1 MQAPQR
7 IDSPAPAP
15 APPSAPAPLA
25 AGVAFDKG
33 LAVRYS
39 IANLGSA
46 SVYTLFNTGLPLY
59 LESYGIAPAWIGLL
73 ANERS
78 FVGALV
84 QPVVGRLSDRTRT
97 PLGRRR
103 PFFLAG
109 VPLMAISLLTLAIHP
124 PFWIMLALMT
134 IGSFFLAVAA
144 DPYLA
149 LMADLFPPALRG
161 RVGGLLGL
169 TSALAAITITLLS
182 SFFWAQ
188 YEGLVFLFTISI
200 LVGAF
205 GITFF
210 TVREPPLP
218 AASLEAAPPPRA
230 ARPDAAAYIRGLL
243 EYPEAAK
250 YVLAVTFFWIGSG
263 GATPFV
269 TLFAKHALQAGGA
282 QIFYLPLA
290 FVLSNALFAVPAGYL
305 ADRIGKKR
313 VLTLGLL
320 IYGLG
325 ALIGSQSATV
335 TQATLALAACGLGN
349 AGTSSLNP
357 LLTDLIPRRRVAE
370 FIGLGSSVWSLVQP
384 VGSLLAGA
392 LVAALTVPIG
402 LSDAYRWA
410 FIFAG
415 TLIVLSALLLQ
426 LVRPE
431 RTPVD

>member
-1 MQAPQR
+1 MQAPER

-15 APPSAPAPLA
+15 APPNAPAIPA
-25 AGVAFDKG
+25 AGLAFDKG

-103 PFFLAG
+103 PFFLVG

-149 LMADLFPPALRG
+149 LMADLFPTALRG

-200 LVGAF
+200 LVVSF

-218 AASLEAAPPPRA
+218 AGPPVARGPRQG
-230 ARPDAAAYIRGLL
+230 PAAYIRGLL

-335 TQATLALAACGLGN
+335 PQATLALAACGLGN

-384 VGSLLAGA
+384 VGSLLAGT
-392 LVAALTVPIG
+392 LVAALTMPIG

>member
-1 MQAPQR
+1 MQAPER

-15 APPSAPAPLA
+15 APPNAPAIPA
-25 AGVAFDKG
+25 AGLAFDKG

-103 PFFLAG
+103 PFFLVG

-149 LMADLFPPALRG
+149 LMADLFPTALRG

-200 LVGAF
+200 LVVAF

-218 AASLEAAPPPRA
+218 AGPPVARGPRQG
-230 ARPDAAAYIRGLL
+230 PAAYIRGLL

-335 TQATLALAACGLGN
+335 PQATLALAACGLGN

>member
-1 MQAPQR
+1 MQAPER
-7 IDSPAPAP
+7 TDPPALAP
-15 APPSAPAPLA
+15 PPPSAPA
-25 AGVAFDKG
+25 AGPPGAVFDKR

-78 FVGALV
+78 FVGALA

-103 PFFLAG
+103 PFFLVG
-109 VPLMAISLLTLAIHP
+109 VPLMAISLLTLALHP
-124 PFWIMLALMT
+124 PFWVMLGLMT

-149 LMADLFPPALRG
+149 LMADLFPPVLRG

-200 LVGAF
+200 LVVSF
-205 GITFF
+205 GVTFF

-218 AASLEAAPPPRA
+218 ARPPAPTGPRQG
-230 ARPDAAAYIRGLL
+230 AAAYIRGLL

-269 TLFAKHALQAGGA
+269 TLFAKHALQASGA

-325 ALIGSQSATV
+325 ALAGSQSATI
-335 TQATLALAACGLGN
+335 TQATIALAACGLGN

-357 LLTDLIPRRRVAE
+357 LLTDLIPKRRVAE

-384 VGSLLAGA
+384 VGSLLAGS
-392 LVAALTVPIG
+392 LVAALTAPIG
-402 LSDAYRWA
+402 LSGAYRWA

-431 RTPVD
+431 RTPVE